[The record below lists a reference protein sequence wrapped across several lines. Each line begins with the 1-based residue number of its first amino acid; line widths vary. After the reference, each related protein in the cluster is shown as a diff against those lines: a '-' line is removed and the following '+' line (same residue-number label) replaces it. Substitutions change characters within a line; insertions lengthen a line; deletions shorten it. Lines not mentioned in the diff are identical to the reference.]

1 MEAKLRGHAHKYG
14 KNVDTDVIIPGKYCN
29 IIDPAELGKHALE
42 GLDPEYTARMKAG
55 DIIVAD
61 TNFGC
66 GSSREVAP
74 IAIKGSGTSAVIAK
88 SFARIFYRNALNIG
102 LPIFESAEAVDGIET
117 GDEIELEPA
126 TGVIRN
132 LTKGTQYQ
140 SSGVPAVH
148 APAHRRRRP
157 SPVRRTPLSRSY
169 FVILIAARSG
179 EENERRMRG
188 GVLSLSKDMRI
199 ASVADMRSPF
209 DYAAPPLLRVTIY
222 ASSS

>member
-1 MEAKLRGHAHKYG
+1 VEKQFRGFAHKYG

-42 GLDPEYTARMKAG
+42 GLDAEYTSKMKAG

-102 LPIFESAEAVDGIET
+102 LPIFESPEAVDGIAS
-117 GDEIELEPA
+117 GDEIEVEPA

-132 LTKGTQYQ
+132 ITKGQSYQ
-140 SSGVPAVH
+140 AAAFPPFMQSLIEAGGLVPYV
-148 APAHRRRRP
+148 
-157 SPVRRTPLSRSY
+157 
-169 FVILIAARSG
+169 
-179 EENERRMRG
+179 ERRLAERQ
-188 GVLSLSKDMRI
+188 
-199 ASVADMRSPF
+199 ATPA
-209 DYAAPPLLRVTIY
+209 
-222 ASSS
+222 

>member
-1 MEAKLRGHAHKYG
+1 MEKQLRGFAHKYG

-29 IIDPAELGKHALE
+29 IIDPVELGKHALE
-42 GLDPEYTARMKAG
+42 GLDAEYTAKMKAG

-102 LPIFESAEAVDGIET
+102 LPIFESPEAVDGIAS
-117 GDEIELEPA
+117 GDEIEVEPA

-132 LTKGTQYQ
+132 LTKGESYQ
-140 SSGVPAVH
+140 AAAFPPFMQSLIEAGGLVPYV
-148 APAHRRRRP
+148 
-157 SPVRRTPLSRSY
+157 
-169 FVILIAARSG
+169 
-179 EENERRMRG
+179 ERRLAERQATP
-188 GVLSLSKDMRI
+188 V
-199 ASVADMRSPF
+199 
-209 DYAAPPLLRVTIY
+209 
-222 ASSS
+222 

>member
-1 MEAKLRGHAHKYG
+1 MDQKLRGQAHKYG

-29 IIDPAELGKHALE
+29 IIDPVELGKHALE
-42 GLDPEYTARMKAG
+42 GLDPNYTAKMKAG

-102 LPIFESAEAVDGIET
+102 LPIFESEEAVNGIES

-126 TGVIRN
+126 SGIVRN
-132 LTKGTQYQ
+132 ITKGTEYRAAEFPPFMR
-140 SSGVPAVH
+140 SLIDAGGLVPYV
-148 APAHRRRRP
+148 
-157 SPVRRTPLSRSY
+157 
-169 FVILIAARSG
+169 
-179 EENERRMRG
+179 ERR
-188 GVLSLSKDMRI
+188 LAE
-199 ASVADMRSPF
+199 AS
-209 DYAAPPLLRVTIY
+209 
-222 ASSS
+222 AS

>member
-1 MEAKLRGHAHKYG
+1 MKGFAHKYG

-42 GLDPEYTARMKAG
+42 GLDAEYTSRMKQG

-102 LPIFESAEAVDGIET
+102 LPIFESPEAVDGIES
-117 GDEIELEPA
+117 GDEIEVEPA
-126 TGVIRN
+126 SGTIRN
-132 LTKGTQYQ
+132 LTKRATYQ
-140 SSGVPAVH
+140 AAAFPPFMQS
-148 APAHRRRRP
+148 
-157 SPVRRTPLSRSY
+157 
-169 FVILIAARSG
+169 LIEAGGLQPYVEKRLAERAAAG
-179 EENERRMRG
+179 
-188 GVLSLSKDMRI
+188 
-199 ASVADMRSPF
+199 
-209 DYAAPPLLRVTIY
+209 
-222 ASSS
+222 